1 MRRRSCQKYIRKND
15 EGASLEMELLE
26 LFAKAIAPQLLNRVF
41 DNIPQ
46 SAILFAVIMFFVI
59 KYLLKWNKARVEKLN
74 AKEARSNAIL
84 EEVKVNVLQGKE
96 ILVKVDKLE
105 VEHKQD
111 RENFTRQFKEAE
123 NKVNDVIHR
132 VVRIEA
138 RDELKSKQEN
148 AVITKIERFIN
159 SIEKK

>member
-1 MRRRSCQKYIRKND
+1 
-15 EGASLEMELLE
+15 MELLE
-26 LFAKAIAPQLLNRVF
+26 LFTKAIALQLLNRVF
-41 DNIPQ
+41 NNIPQ
-46 SAILFAVIMFFVI
+46 SAILFAIVMFFVI

-84 EEVKVNVLQGKE
+84 EEVKLNSLQGKE

-111 RENFTRQFKEAE
+111 RENFIKQFKEVD

-138 RDELKSKQEN
+138 RDELNSKQEN
-148 AVITKIERFIN
+148 SVIAMLNRIIN
-159 SIEKK
+159 SIDKK

>member
-1 MRRRSCQKYIRKND
+1 
-15 EGASLEMELLE
+15 MELLE

-105 VEHKQD
+105 MEHKQD
-111 RENFTRQFKEAE
+111 RENFTKQFKEAE

-148 AVITKIERFIN
+148 AVIAKIERFIN

>member
-1 MRRRSCQKYIRKND
+1 
-15 EGASLEMELLE
+15 MELLE
-26 LFAKAIAPQLLNRVF
+26 LFTKAIALQLLNRVF
-41 DNIPQ
+41 NNIPQ
-46 SAILFAVIMFFVI
+46 SAILFAIVMFFVI
-59 KYLLKWNKARVEKLN
+59 KYLLKWNKARLEKLN

-84 EEVKVNVLQGKE
+84 EQVKLNSLQGKE

-111 RENFTRQFKEAE
+111 RENFIKQFKEVD

-132 VVRIEA
+132 VVRIET

-148 AVITKIERFIN
+148 AVIAMLNRIIN
-159 SIEKK
+159 SIDKK

>member
-1 MRRRSCQKYIRKND
+1 
-15 EGASLEMELLE
+15 MELLE

-46 SAILFAVIMFFVI
+46 SAILFAVIMFFTI

-84 EEVKVNVLQGKE
+84 EEVKLNSLQGKE

-148 AVITKIERFIN
+148 VVIAKIERFIN

>member
-1 MRRRSCQKYIRKND
+1 
-15 EGASLEMELLE
+15 MELLG
-26 LFAKAIAPQLLNRVF
+26 LFVKAIAPQLLNRVF

-46 SAILFAVIMFFVI
+46 SAILFAIVMFFVI

-74 AKEARSNAIL
+74 AKEARSKTIL
-84 EEVKVNVLQGKE
+84 EEVKLNSLQGKE

-111 RENFTRQFKEAE
+111 RENFTKQFKEVD

-132 VVRIEA
+132 VVRIET

-148 AVITKIERFIN
+148 AVIAKIERFIN

>member
-1 MRRRSCQKYIRKND
+1 
-15 EGASLEMELLE
+15 MELLE
-26 LFAKAIAPQLLNRVF
+26 LFTKAIAPQILGRIF

-46 SAILFAVIMFFVI
+46 AIILFGFLGIIII
-59 KYLLKWNKARVEKLN
+59 KYLLKWNKARVEKIK

-84 EEVKVNVLQGKE
+84 EEVKLNTLQGKE

-111 RENFTRQFKEAE
+111 RENFIKQFKEVD

-132 VVRIEA
+132 VVRIET

-148 AVITKIERFIN
+148 AVIAMLNRIIN
-159 SIEKK
+159 SIDKK